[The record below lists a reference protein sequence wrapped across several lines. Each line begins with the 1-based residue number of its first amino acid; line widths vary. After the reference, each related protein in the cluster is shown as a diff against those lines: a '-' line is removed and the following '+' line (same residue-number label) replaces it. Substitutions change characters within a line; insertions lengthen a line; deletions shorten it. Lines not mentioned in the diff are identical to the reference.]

1 VCLSLR
7 TDLGRAAFLV
17 FALAALASALD
28 GESRRAI
35 LVGID
40 NYNPEPAAQAQLL
53 RDLKPPAV
61 KRPAVEGDA
70 TYWRFEDLDGAVN
83 DVRLMKAVLQ
93 SIGFQD
99 FVVLTDQEA
108 TADAILQAL
117 QKNLVDDA
125 QPGDLR
131 LFYYSGHGNHVKNR
145 ASSEQQGED
154 QTLTPADN
162 WRNVPDI
169 RDKEISRIL
178 FNAARKGVIVTLIAD
193 SCHSGSL
200 ARGAWNS
207 SGKART
213 NSGVR
218 AGVPGVTLHEPE
230 ANDPPDRDPA
240 THQPID
246 PEMLGV
252 LTLAAAQPNQEAR
265 EVQTE
270 DGAHGAFTWALAQS
284 LRYASEPMDRIFART
299 VAALGSNG
307 AVQQP
312 AMGGPSRFSQ
322 TILGQP
328 PGAGGG
334 LAVVVDS
341 VKGADIHL
349 RGGAAIGLFP
359 QCRLKTAGQP
369 AVTVEIAS
377 SEGLG
382 GSIAHVV
389 GPGSVKVGDVLTLD
403 RWVVPAKAGLRVSIP
418 KPAPEA
424 AVERAVAEFGKLRG
438 DAAIDWL
445 DDPTAGAPTHVVS
458 WNGSAWILETNPAS
472 KPAILGAEPA
482 AADVKRLLPPKARL
496 LVRLP
501 PTSSLLPA
509 ISLGDAD
516 HSAVEIAAAPAG
528 AQYWFWGKIAD
539 SGPAYAWLLPDS
551 TEASVRGAAVG
562 NQRASG
568 YLPLPIRSDWVKL
581 RQGPEAARAAGG
593 ELTRMAL
600 LLARI
605 RAWLTLQSP
614 PSQQTFPYHL
624 AFRQVAGGALGAFQ
638 DSGDFK
644 EGEQYKLYLRADP
657 SALSARDS
665 LAPRW
670 VYVFVIDHF
679 GDGTRLFPPPG
690 RGNEG
695 NRLPYAQ
702 VGEKPD
708 FQPLI
713 PLSGESP
720 EADFEIGA
728 PFGVDT
734 YFLLTSDNAI
744 DNPEVFHFEG
754 VRTEA
759 GTRGASDPLTSL
771 LSSASSMAR
780 GVSPHPVPAL
790 WSIET
795 LTFRSV
801 PKDGTVGAGP
811 SSAMH

>member
-1 VCLSLR
+1 
-7 TDLGRAAFLV
+7 
-17 FALAALASALD
+17 
-28 GESRRAI
+28 
-35 LVGID
+35 
-40 NYNPEPAAQAQLL
+40 
-53 RDLKPPAV
+53 
-61 KRPAVEGDA
+61 
-70 TYWRFEDLDGAVN
+70 
-83 DVRLMKAVLQ
+83 MKAVLE
-93 SIGFQD
+93 SLGFQD
-99 FVVLTDQEA
+99 FVVLTDRDA

-125 QPGDLR
+125 QPGDMR

-145 ASSEQQGED
+145 ASAEQQQED
-154 QTLTPADN
+154 QTLVPADN

-178 FNAARKGVIVTLIAD
+178 FHAARKGVIVTMIAD

-200 ARGAWNS
+200 ARGVWNS

-213 NSGVR
+213 NSGTR
-218 AGVPGVTLHEPE
+218 AGTPGVTLHEPV

-270 DGAHGAFTWALAQS
+270 DGPHGAFTWALAQS
-284 LRYASEPMDRIFART
+284 LRFTSEPMDRIFART
-299 VAALGSNG
+299 MAALGANG
-307 AVQQP
+307 AIQQP
-312 AMGGPSRFSQ
+312 VMGGPSRFPQ

-334 LAVVVDS
+334 ISVVVES
-341 VKGADIHL
+341 VKGADVRL

-359 QCRLKTAGQP
+359 KCRLKTVSQP

-377 SEGLG
+377 SEGLN
-382 GSIAHVV
+382 GSIARVV
-389 GPGSVKVGDVLTLD
+389 GQGSVKPGDVLALE
-403 RWVVPAKAGLRVSIP
+403 RWVVPSKAGLRVSIP
-418 KPAPEA
+418 KPAPA
-424 AVERAVAEFGKLRG
+424 AVVERAAAEFGKLRS

-458 WNGSAWILETNPAS
+458 WNGSAWILETNPAT
-472 KPAILGAEPA
+472 KPTILAAEPT
-482 AADVKRLLPPKARL
+482 AADIKGLLPPKARL

-501 PTSSLLPA
+501 PTTSLMPA
-509 ISLGDAD
+509 IPLGDAD
-516 HSAVEIAAAPAG
+516 HSAVELSTAPAG
-528 AQYWFWGKIAD
+528 AQYWFWGKIAEG
-539 SGPAYAWLLPDS
+539 GPAYAWLLPDS
-551 TEASVRGAAVG
+551 TEASVRDAAG
-562 NQRASG
+562 QTRRASG
-568 YLPLPIRSDWVKL
+568 YLPLPIRSDWVKVGA
-581 RQGPEAARAAGG
+581 GPEGVRTAGA

-614 PSQQTFPYHL
+614 PSQETFPYHL
-624 AFRQVAGGALGAFQ
+624 AFRQVVDGTLGEVK

-644 EGEQYKLYLRADP
+644 EGERYKLYLRANP
-657 SALSARDS
+657 SALAARDS

-679 GDGTRLFPPPG
+679 GDGTRVFPPPG
-690 RGNEG
+690 HGNEG

-702 VGEKPD
+702 VGDKPD
-708 FQPLI
+708 FHPLI
-713 PLSGESP
+713 PLSGGSA
-720 EADFEIGA
+720 EADIEIGS

-759 GTRGASDPLTSL
+759 GTRGASDPLTEL
-771 LSSASSMAR
+771 LSSASSMTR
-780 GVSPHPVPAL
+780 SGNPRPVPAL
-790 WSIET
+790 WSIEA

-801 PKDGTVGAGP
+801 PQDAKK
-811 SSAMH
+811 

>member
-1 VCLSLR
+1 
-7 TDLGRAAFLV
+7 LV
-17 FALAALASALD
+17 FALAALGSALD

-40 NYNPEPAAQAQLL
+40 NYNPDSAAQAQLL

-70 TYWRFEDLDGAVN
+70 TYWRFDDLDGAVN
-83 DVRLMKAVLQ
+83 DVRLMEGVLQ

-99 FVVLTDQEA
+99 FVVLTDQDA

-117 QKNLVDDA
+117 QKNLVEDA
-125 QPGDLR
+125 QPGDVR

-145 ASSEQQGED
+145 ASSEQQQED
-154 QTLTPADN
+154 QTLVPADN

-178 FNAARKGVIVTLIAD
+178 FHAARKGVIVTLIAD

-218 AGVPGVTLHEPE
+218 AGVPGVTLHEPV
-230 ANDPPDRDPA
+230 ANDPPDLDPA

-299 VAALGSNG
+299 MAALGANG
-307 AVQQP
+307 AIQQP

-322 TILGQP
+322 TILGRP

-334 LAVVVDS
+334 LTVVVDS

-359 QCRLKTAGQP
+359 QCRLKTVSQP

-377 SEGLG
+377 SEGLS

-389 GPGSVKVGDVLTLD
+389 GQGGVKVGDVLTLD

-418 KPAPEA
+418 KSASEA
-424 AVERAVAEFGKLRG
+424 AVERAAVEFGKLRG
-438 DAAIDWL
+438 DADIDWL

-509 ISLGDAD
+509 IPLGDAD
-516 HSAVEIAAAPAG
+516 HSAVEISTAPAG

-551 TEASVRGAAVG
+551 TEASVRDAAGG

-581 RQGPEAARAAGG
+581 PQSPEGVRAAGG

-605 RAWLTLQSP
+605 RAWLTLPSP

-624 AFRQVAGGALGAFQ
+624 AFRRVAGGALGEFK
-638 DSGDFK
+638 DSGDFQ

-657 SALSARDS
+657 SALAARDS

-679 GDGTRLFPPPG
+679 GDGTRVFPPPG

-702 VGEKPD
+702 VGEKAD

-720 EADFEIGA
+720 EADFEIGS

-754 VRTEA
+754 VRSEA

-771 LSSASSMAR
+771 LSSASSMTR
-780 GVSPHPVPAL
+780 GVSLRLVPAL

-801 PKDGTVGAGP
+801 PKDGTVGAGHARP
-811 SSAMH
+811 DSAMH

>member
-1 VCLSLR
+1 VA
-7 TDLGRAAFLV
+7 LGSTLH
-17 FALAALASALD
+17 

-40 NYNPEPAAQAQLL
+40 NYNPDPATQAQLL

-70 TYWRFEDLDGAVN
+70 KYWRFDNLDGAVS
-83 DVRLMKAVLQ
+83 DVNLMKAVLQ
-93 SIGFQD
+93 GLGFQD
-99 FVVLTDQEA
+99 FVVLTDQDA
-108 TADAILQAL
+108 TADGILQTL

-125 QPGDLR
+125 QPGDFR

-145 ASSEQQGED
+145 ASTKQQQED
-154 QTLTPADN
+154 QTLVPADN

-178 FNAARKGVIVTLIAD
+178 FAAARKGVIVTFIAD

-207 SGKART
+207 SGKSRT
-213 NSGVR
+213 NSGTR
-218 AGVPGVTLHEPE
+218 AGTPGVTLHEPV
-230 ANDPPDRDPA
+230 ANDPADTDPA
-240 THQPID
+240 THRPID
-246 PEMLGV
+246 TEALGV

-270 DGAHGAFTWALAQS
+270 DGPHGAFTWAFAQS
-284 LRYASEPMDRIFART
+284 LRYASEPVDRIFART
-299 VAALGSNG
+299 MASLGSNG
-307 AVQQP
+307 ALQQP
-312 AMGGPSRFSQ
+312 AMGGASRFSK
-322 TILGQP
+322 TVFGQAP
-328 PGAGGG
+328 AVGGG
-334 LAVVVDS
+334 LTVVVDS

-349 RGGAAIGLFP
+349 RGGTAIGLFP
-359 QCRLKTAGQP
+359 KCRLKTVSQP

-377 SEGLG
+377 SEGLS
-382 GSIAHVV
+382 GSVAHVV
-389 GPGSVKVGDVLTLD
+389 GQGAVKPGDVLTLD

-418 KPAPEA
+418 KPAPAA

-438 DAAIDWL
+438 DSTIEWL
-445 DDPTAGAPTHVVS
+445 DDPTAGVPTDVVS
-458 WNGSAWILETNPAS
+458 WNGSAWILETTTQPA
-472 KPAILGAEPA
+472 KTATLGAEPA
-482 AADVKRLLPPKARL
+482 AAEIKRLLSPKARL

-501 PTSSLLPA
+501 PTASLLPA
-509 ISLGDAD
+509 IPLGDAE
-516 HSAVEIAAAPAG
+516 HSAAETTTTPAG
-528 AQYWFWGKIAD
+528 AQYWLWGKIAD
-539 SGPAYAWLLPDS
+539 TGPVYAWLLPDS
-551 TEASVRGAAVG
+551 TEASVRDAAVQT
-562 NQRASG
+562 NRASG
-568 YLPLPIRSDWVKL
+568 YLPLPIRSDWIKL
-581 RQGPEAARAAGG
+581 PQDPEGVRAAGG
-593 ELTRMAL
+593 ELTNKAL

-614 PSQQTFPYHL
+614 PSQENFPYHL
-624 AFRQVAGGALGAFQ
+624 AFRQVVDGKLGEFK

-657 SALSARDS
+657 AALAARDS
-665 LAPRW
+665 LTPRW

-679 GDGTRLFPPPG
+679 GDSTRVFPPPN

-702 VGEKPD
+702 VGDKPD

-713 PLSGESP
+713 PLSGDSP
-720 EADFEIGA
+720 TADFGIDA

-744 DNPEVFHFEG
+744 DNPEVFNFEG
-754 VRTEA
+754 VRTET
-759 GTRGASDPLTSL
+759 GTRGASDPLTDL
-771 LSSASSMAR
+771 LSSTSSMTR
-780 GVSPHPVPAL
+780 GINLRAIPAL

-795 LTFRSV
+795 LTHRSV
-801 PKDGTVGAGP
+801 SKDGNK
-811 SSAMH
+811 

>member
-1 VCLSLR
+1 VFQLLH
-7 TDLGRAAFLV
+7 TDRAP
-17 FALAALASALD
+17 AALLVLVLVALGSTLH

-40 NYNPEPAAQAQLL
+40 NYNPDPATQAQLL
-53 RDLKPPAV
+53 RDLKPPVV

-70 TYWRFEDLDGAVN
+70 KYWRFDNLDGAVS
-83 DVRLMKAVLQ
+83 DVHFMKAVLQ
-93 SIGFQD
+93 SLGFQD
-99 FVVLTDQEA
+99 FVVLTDQDA

-125 QPGDLR
+125 QPGDFR
-131 LFYYSGHGNHVKNR
+131 LFYYSGHGNHVKNL
-145 ASSEQQGED
+145 ASTKQQQED
-154 QTLTPADN
+154 QTLVPADN

-178 FNAARKGVIVTLIAD
+178 FAAARKGVIVTFIAD

-207 SGKART
+207 SGKSRT
-213 NSGVR
+213 NSGTR
-218 AGVPGVTLHEPE
+218 AGTPGVTLHELV
-230 ANDPPDRDPA
+230 ANDPADTDPA

-246 PEMLGV
+246 PEALGV

-270 DGAHGAFTWALAQS
+270 DGPHGAFTWAFAQA
-284 LRYASEPMDRIFART
+284 LRYASEPVDRIFART
-299 VAALGSNG
+299 MASLGSNG
-307 AVQQP
+307 ALQQP
-312 AMGGPSRFSQ
+312 AMGGAARFSK
-322 TILGQP
+322 TIFGQP
-328 PGAGGG
+328 TAAGGG
-334 LAVVVDS
+334 LTVVVDS

-349 RGGAAIGLFP
+349 RGGTAIGLFP
-359 QCRLKTAGQP
+359 KCRLKTVSQP
-369 AVTVEIAS
+369 AVTLEIAS
-377 SEGLG
+377 SEGLS
-382 GSIAHVV
+382 GSIARVV
-389 GPGSVKVGDVLTLD
+389 GPGIVKPGDVLTLD
-403 RWVVPAKAGLRVSIP
+403 RWVVPAKAGLRVSVP

-424 AVERAVAEFGKLRG
+424 AVARAVAEFGKLRG
-438 DAAIDWL
+438 DPAVGWL
-445 DDPTAGAPTHVVS
+445 DDPTAGAPTDVVS
-458 WNGSAWILETNPAS
+458 WNGSAWILETSPAGA
-472 KPAILGAEPA
+472 KPTLLGTEPA
-482 AADVKRLLPPKARL
+482 AADIKRLLSGKPPRL

-501 PTSSLLPA
+501 PTASLLPA
-509 ISLGDAD
+509 IPLGDPD
-516 HSAVEIAAAPAG
+516 HSAVEITTSNAG

-539 SGPAYAWLLPDS
+539 TGPAYAWLLPDA
-551 TEASVRGAAVG
+551 TEASVRAAAV
-562 NQRASG
+562 QRASG

-581 RQGPEAARAAGG
+581 PQDPEGVRAAGA
-593 ELTRMAL
+593 ELTTKAL

-614 PSQQTFPYHL
+614 PSQENFPYHL
-624 AFRQVAGGALGAFQ
+624 AFRQVTDGKLGEFKDA
-638 DSGDFK
+638 GDFK

-657 SALSARDS
+657 SALAARDS
-665 LAPRW
+665 LVPRW

-679 GDGTRLFPPPG
+679 GDSTRVFPPPN

-702 VGEKPD
+702 VAGKPD

-713 PLSGESP
+713 PLSGDST
-720 EADFEIGA
+720 EADFGISA

-744 DNPEVFHFEG
+744 DNPEVFNFEG

-759 GTRGASDPLTSL
+759 GTRGASDPLTDL
-771 LSSASSMAR
+771 LSTTSSMTR
-780 GVSPHPVPAL
+780 GVNLRAIPAL

-795 LTFRSV
+795 LTHRSV
-801 PKDGTVGAGP
+801 SKDGNK
-811 SSAMH
+811 

>member
-1 VCLSLR
+1 VSHSLH
-7 TDLGRAAFLV
+7 TDRGP
-17 FALAALASALD
+17 AALLVLALVALGSTLH

-40 NYNPEPAAQAQLL
+40 NSNPDPATQAQLL

-70 TYWRFEDLDGAVN
+70 KYWRFDNLDGAVS
-83 DVRLMKAVLQ
+83 DVNLMKAVLQ
-93 SIGFQD
+93 GLGFQD
-99 FVVLTDQEA
+99 FVVLTDQDA
-108 TADAILQAL
+108 TADGILQTL

-125 QPGDLR
+125 QPGDFR

-145 ASSEQQGED
+145 ASTKQQQED
-154 QTLTPADN
+154 QTLVPADN

-178 FNAARKGVIVTLIAD
+178 FAAARKGVIVTFIAD

-207 SGKART
+207 SGKSRT
-213 NSGVR
+213 NSGTR
-218 AGVPGVTLHEPE
+218 AGTPGVTLHEPV
-230 ANDPPDRDPA
+230 ANDPADTDPA
-240 THQPID
+240 THRPID
-246 PEMLGV
+246 PEALGV

-270 DGAHGAFTWALAQS
+270 DGPHGAFTWAFAQS
-284 LRYASEPMDRIFART
+284 LRYASEPVDRIFART
-299 VAALGSNG
+299 MASLGSNG
-307 AVQQP
+307 ALQQP
-312 AMGGPSRFSQ
+312 AMGGASRFSK
-322 TILGQP
+322 TVFGQAP
-328 PGAGGG
+328 AVGGG
-334 LAVVVDS
+334 LTVVVDS

-349 RGGAAIGLFP
+349 RGGTAIGLFP
-359 QCRLKTAGQP
+359 KCRLKTVSQP

-377 SEGLG
+377 SEGLS
-382 GSIAHVV
+382 GSVAHVV
-389 GPGSVKVGDVLTLD
+389 GQGAVKPGDVLTLD

-418 KPAPEA
+418 KPAPAA

-438 DAAIDWL
+438 DSTIEWL
-445 DDPTAGAPTHVVS
+445 DDPTAGVPTDVVS
-458 WNGSAWILETNPAS
+458 WNGSAWILETTTQPA
-472 KPAILGAEPA
+472 KTATLGAEPA
-482 AADVKRLLPPKARL
+482 AAEIKRLLSPKARL

-501 PTSSLLPA
+501 PTASLLPA
-509 ISLGDAD
+509 IPLGDAE
-516 HSAVEIAAAPAG
+516 HSAAETTTTPAG
-528 AQYWFWGKIAD
+528 AQYWLWGKIAD
-539 SGPAYAWLLPDS
+539 TGPVYAWLLPDS
-551 TEASVRGAAVG
+551 TEASVRDAAVQT
-562 NQRASG
+562 NRASG
-568 YLPLPIRSDWVKL
+568 YLPLPIRSDWIKL
-581 RQGPEAARAAGG
+581 PQDPEGVRAAGG
-593 ELTRMAL
+593 ELTNKAL

-614 PSQQTFPYHL
+614 PSQENFPYHL
-624 AFRQVAGGALGAFQ
+624 AFRQVVDGKLGEFK

-657 SALSARDS
+657 AALAARDS
-665 LAPRW
+665 LTPRW

-679 GDGTRLFPPPG
+679 GDSTRVFPPPN

-702 VGEKPD
+702 VGDKPD

-713 PLSGESP
+713 PLSGDSP
-720 EADFEIGA
+720 TADFGIDA

-744 DNPEVFHFEG
+744 DNPEVFNFEG
-754 VRTEA
+754 VRTET
-759 GTRGASDPLTSL
+759 GTRGASDPLTDL
-771 LSSASSMAR
+771 LSSTSSMTR
-780 GVSPHPVPAL
+780 GINLRAIPAL

-795 LTFRSV
+795 LTHRSV
-801 PKDGTVGAGP
+801 SKDGNK
-811 SSAMH
+811 

>member
-1 VCLSLR
+1 MCLSLR

-17 FALAALASALD
+17 FGLTALVSALN

-40 NYNPEPAAQAQLL
+40 NYNPDAATQAQLL
-53 RDLKPPAV
+53 RDLKPPTLQ
-61 KRPAVEGDA
+61 RPAVEGDA
-70 TYWRFEDLDGAVN
+70 KYWRFDDLDGAVN

-125 QPGDLR
+125 QPGDVR

-145 ASSEQQGED
+145 ASAERQQED
-154 QTLTPADN
+154 QTLVPADN

-218 AGVPGVTLHEPE
+218 AGSPGATLHEPV
-230 ANDPPDRDPA
+230 ANDPPDIDPA

-246 PEMLGV
+246 PETLGV

-270 DGAHGAFTWALAQS
+270 DGAHGAFTWALAQA
-284 LRYASEPMDRIFART
+284 LRYASEPMDRVFARAT
-299 VAALGSNG
+299 AALGANG

-312 AMGGPSRFSQ
+312 AMGGPSRFSK

-328 PGAGGG
+328 AGAGGG
-334 LAVVVDS
+334 LTVVVDS

-369 AVTVEIAS
+369 PVTVEIAS
-377 SEGLG
+377 SEGLA

-389 GPGSVKVGDVLTLD
+389 GQGSVKVGDILALD

-458 WNGSAWILETNPAS
+458 WNGSAWILETNPATR
-472 KPAILGAEPA
+472 PAILGAEPTA
-482 AADVKRLLPPKARL
+482 AGVKSLLPPKARL

-501 PTSSLLPA
+501 PTGSLLTA
-509 ISLGDAD
+509 IPLGDPD
-516 HSAVEIAAAPAG
+516 HSAVEIAATTAPAG

-539 SGPAYAWLLPDS
+539 SGPVYAWLLPDS
-551 TEASVRGAAVG
+551 TEASAGDAH
-562 NQRASG
+562 RAPGS
-568 YLPLPIRSDWVKL
+568 LPLPIRSDWVKL
-581 RQGPEAARAAGG
+581 PPDPEGVRAAGAD
-593 ELTRMAL
+593 LTKKAL

-605 RAWLTLQSP
+605 RTWLTLPSP
-614 PSQQTFPYHL
+614 PSQPTFPYHL
-624 AFRQVAGGALGAFQ
+624 AFRQVAGGALGAFK

-657 SALSARDS
+657 SALAAGGS

-679 GDGTRLFPPPG
+679 GDGTRVFPPPG

-702 VGEKPD
+702 VGDKPD

-713 PLSGESP
+713 PLSGESS
-720 EADFEIGA
+720 EADFEIGS

-744 DNPEVFHFEG
+744 DNPEVLHFEG

-771 LSSASSMAR
+771 LSGASSMAR
-780 GVSPHPVPAL
+780 GVSPRPVPAL

-801 PKDGTVGAGP
+801 PKDGGK
-811 SSAMH
+811 

>member
-1 VCLSLR
+1 LR
-7 TDLGRAAFLV
+7 PLT
-17 FALAALASALD
+17 
-28 GESRRAI
+28 
-35 LVGID
+35 
-40 NYNPEPAAQAQLL
+40 
-53 RDLKPPAV
+53 V
-61 KRPAVEGDA
+61 KRPAIEGDA
-70 TYWRFEDLDGAVN
+70 TYWRFDDLEGAVN

-93 SIGFQD
+93 SLGFQD
-99 FVVLTDQEA
+99 FVVLTDQDA

-145 ASSEQQGED
+145 ASAEQEQED
-154 QTLTPADN
+154 QTLVPADN

-178 FNAARKGVIVTLIAD
+178 FRAARKGVVVTFIAD

-213 NSGVR
+213 NSGTR
-218 AGVPGVTLHEPE
+218 AGAPGVTLHEPA
-230 ANDPPDRDPA
+230 ANDPPDLDPA
-240 THQPID
+240 TRRPID
-246 PEMLGV
+246 PEALGV

-270 DGAHGAFTWALAQS
+270 DGPHGAFTWALAHS
-284 LRYASEPMDRIFART
+284 LRYASEPMERIFART
-299 VAALGSNG
+299 MAALGANG
-307 AVQQP
+307 ALQQP
-312 AMGGPSRFSQ
+312 AMGGPSRFSK
-322 TILGQP
+322 TILGQA

-359 QCRLKTAGQP
+359 KCVLKTVGQP

-377 SEGLG
+377 SEGLS

-389 GPGSVKVGDVLTLD
+389 GQGSVKPGDILALD
-403 RWVVPAKAGLRVSIP
+403 RWVVPGAAGLRVSIP
-418 KPAPEA
+418 KPAPAA
-424 AVERAVAEFGKLRG
+424 AVERALAEFGKLRG
-438 DAAIDWL
+438 DPAIDWL
-445 DDPTAGAPTHVVS
+445 DDPAAGAPSHVVS
-458 WNGSAWILETNPAS
+458 WNGSAWILETNPAAQ
-472 KPAILGAEPA
+472 PVALGAEPA
-482 AADVKRLLPPKARL
+482 AADIKRLLPPKARL

-501 PTSSLLPA
+501 PTTSLLPA
-509 ISLGDAD
+509 IPLGDPD
-516 HSAVEIAAAPAG
+516 HSAVEIATAPAG
-528 AQYWFWGKIAD
+528 AQYWFWGKISD
-539 SGPAYAWLLPDS
+539 SGPLYAWLLPDS
-551 TEASVRGAAVG
+551 TEAGVRDAAG
-562 NQRASG
+562 RNSRAPG

-581 RQGPEAARAAGG
+581 PQDPEGVRAAGAD
-593 ELTRMAL
+593 LTRKAL

-624 AFRQVAGGALGAFQ
+624 AFRQVAGGALGDFK
-638 DSGDFK
+638 DSGDFQ
-644 EGEQYKLYLRADP
+644 EGEKYKLYLRADP
-657 SALSARDS
+657 SALASGGS
-665 LAPRW
+665 LTQRW
-670 VYVFVIDHF
+670 IYVFVIDHF
-679 GDGTRLFPPPG
+679 GDGTRIFPPPG

-702 VGEKPD
+702 VGDKPD
-708 FQPLI
+708 FQPLL
-713 PLSGESP
+713 PLSGDSP
-720 EADFEIGA
+720 DADFEISS

-744 DNPEVFHFEG
+744 DNPEVLNFEG
-754 VRTEA
+754 VRTET

-771 LSSASSMAR
+771 LSSVSSMTR
-780 GVSPHPVPAL
+780 GVSLRPVPAL

-795 LTFRSV
+795 RTFPSV
-801 PKDGTVGAGP
+801 PKDGKK
-811 SSAMH
+811 

>member
-1 VCLSLR
+1 MA
-7 TDLGRAAFLV
+7 LGSTLH
-17 FALAALASALD
+17 

-40 NYNPEPAAQAQLL
+40 NYNPDPATQAQLL

-70 TYWRFEDLDGAVN
+70 KYWRFDNLDGAVS
-83 DVRLMKAVLQ
+83 DVNLMKAVLQ
-93 SIGFQD
+93 GLGFQD
-99 FVVLTDQEA
+99 FVVLTDQDA
-108 TADAILQAL
+108 TADGILQTL

-125 QPGDLR
+125 QPGDFR

-145 ASSEQQGED
+145 ASTKQQQED
-154 QTLTPADN
+154 QTLVPADN

-178 FNAARKGVIVTLIAD
+178 FAAARKGVIVTFIAD

-207 SGKART
+207 SGKSRT
-213 NSGVR
+213 NSGTR
-218 AGVPGVTLHEPE
+218 AGTPGVTLHEPV
-230 ANDPPDRDPA
+230 ANDPADTDPA
-240 THQPID
+240 THRPID
-246 PEMLGV
+246 PEALGV

-270 DGAHGAFTWALAQS
+270 DGPHGAFTWAFAQS
-284 LRYASEPMDRIFART
+284 LRYASEPVDRIFART
-299 VAALGSNG
+299 MASLGSNG
-307 AVQQP
+307 ALQQP
-312 AMGGPSRFSQ
+312 AMGGASRFSK
-322 TILGQP
+322 TVFGQAP
-328 PGAGGG
+328 AVGGG
-334 LAVVVDS
+334 LTVVVDS

-349 RGGAAIGLFP
+349 RGGTAIGLFP
-359 QCRLKTAGQP
+359 KCRLKTVSQP

-377 SEGLG
+377 SEGLS
-382 GSIAHVV
+382 GSVAHVV
-389 GPGSVKVGDVLTLD
+389 GQGAVKPGDVLTLD

-418 KPAPEA
+418 KPAPAA

-438 DAAIDWL
+438 DSTIEWL
-445 DDPTAGAPTHVVS
+445 DDPTAGVPTDVVS
-458 WNGSAWILETNPAS
+458 WNGSAWILETTTQPA
-472 KPAILGAEPA
+472 KTATLGAEPA
-482 AADVKRLLPPKARL
+482 AAEIKRLLSPKARL

-501 PTSSLLPA
+501 PTASLLPA
-509 ISLGDAD
+509 IPLGDAE
-516 HSAVEIAAAPAG
+516 HSAAETTTTPAG
-528 AQYWFWGKIAD
+528 AQYWLWGKIAD
-539 SGPAYAWLLPDS
+539 TGPVYAWLLPDS
-551 TEASVRGAAVG
+551 TEASVRDAAVQT
-562 NQRASG
+562 NRASG
-568 YLPLPIRSDWVKL
+568 YLPLPIRSDWIKL
-581 RQGPEAARAAGG
+581 PQDPEGVRAAGG
-593 ELTRMAL
+593 ELTNKAL

-614 PSQQTFPYHL
+614 PSQENFPYHL
-624 AFRQVAGGALGAFQ
+624 AFRQVVDGKLGEFK

-657 SALSARDS
+657 AALAARDS
-665 LAPRW
+665 LTPRW

-679 GDGTRLFPPPG
+679 GDSTRVFPPPN

-702 VGEKPD
+702 VGDKPD

-713 PLSGESP
+713 PLSGDSP
-720 EADFEIGA
+720 TADFGIDA

-744 DNPEVFHFEG
+744 DNPEVFNFEG
-754 VRTEA
+754 VRTET
-759 GTRGASDPLTSL
+759 GTRGASDPLTDL
-771 LSSASSMAR
+771 LSSTSSMTR
-780 GVSPHPVPAL
+780 GINLRAIPAL

-795 LTFRSV
+795 LTHRSV
-801 PKDGTVGAGP
+801 SKDGNK
-811 SSAMH
+811 